1 MKVAVDICN
10 TIANVN
16 LELLRCFKTITFEKY
31 PFPEVSRDFFVTGEG
46 LRIFRKAEA
55 FPEAA
60 NVLNELS
67 GRGYQIV
74 YVTSRSRRAEFIT
87 KRWLEIHRFPKGPV
101 FFVSQDKKAD
111 FAARKEIALFF
122 EDDPYT
128 AAAMLAAGIKV
139 LLKDWPYNRH
149 IKGKNLKRFK
159 SWREIKIS
167 DWKAGSDNKK

>member
-16 LELLRCFKTITFEKY
+16 LELLRHFETITFDKY
-31 PFPEVSRDFFVTGEG
+31 PFPEVSRDFFLTGEG

-55 FPEAA
+55 FPGAA
-60 NVLNELS
+60 DVLNKLS
-67 GRGYQIV
+67 GRECQIV
-74 YVTSRSRRAEFIT
+74 YVTSRSRTAEFIT

-122 EDDPYT
+122 EDEPYT

-139 LLKDWPYNRH
+139 FLKDWPYNRH
-149 IKGKNLKRFK
+149 VRGKNLKRFK
-159 SWREIKIS
+159 SWREIKVS
-167 DWKAGSDNKK
+167 NWRVEGDE